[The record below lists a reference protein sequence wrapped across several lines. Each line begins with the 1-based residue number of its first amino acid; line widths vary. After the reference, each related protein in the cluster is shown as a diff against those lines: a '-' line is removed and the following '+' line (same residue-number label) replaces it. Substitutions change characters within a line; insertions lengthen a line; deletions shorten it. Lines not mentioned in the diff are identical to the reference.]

1 MQIFNAIW
9 TALHVPVINVPGFVG
24 ETGMPV
30 GLSLVAGRYQ
40 DRHLLR
46 VAREVGAVFEKE
58 GGFHSKILCA

>member
-1 MQIFNAIW
+1 
-9 TALHVPVINVPGFVG
+9 
-24 ETGMPV
+24 MPV

-58 GGFHSKILCA
+58 GGFHSNVLCT

>member
-9 TALHVPVINVPGFVG
+9 TVLHVPVINVPGFVG

-30 GLSLVAGRYQ
+30 GLSLVTGRFR
-40 DRHLLR
+40 DRHLLK

-58 GGFHSKILCA
+58 GGFHSNIL